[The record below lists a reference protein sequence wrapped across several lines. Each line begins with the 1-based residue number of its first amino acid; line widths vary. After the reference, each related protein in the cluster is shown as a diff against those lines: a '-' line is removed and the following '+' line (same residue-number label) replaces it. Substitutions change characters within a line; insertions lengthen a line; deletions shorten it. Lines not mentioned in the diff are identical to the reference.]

1 MCCLVGA
8 TSACG
13 GILAAAG
20 LQRGACRIHHVGV
33 ARRSLILRQD
43 CHPVPESRQIMKIG
57 VFLLTAA
64 IACVGLAHG
73 SAHADPAA
81 AARFYEDGL
90 ARFQKDDISGAI
102 IQLRN
107 ALQQDRGMLAAQ
119 LLLARAY
126 LLDGD
131 VGPAEVAFEEALRLG
146 VDWSEVAVPLGRV
159 YLARGKPT
167 MLLERVTAER
177 LPPGVAFEVL
187 TLRGVAHAVLGNADA
202 AEASFRRARELRPES
217 ALPLIEEVP
226 VLIAGGRLDLARERA
241 QRAVDLAPGDE
252 RAWHAL
258 ASATHA
264 LGDLSAALDHYGRAL
279 TIRPDYVDARVVRAG
294 LLIDLD
300 REAEAREDLEHLR
313 TRGLDEPRASYLR
326 ALLASRGNDQATARG
341 HLEEVTRLVDAL
353 PPDWLAGREQ
363 LLMVGALAHH
373 ALGQISQARGYL
385 DVLTSRF
392 PRNAGARRLLAAI
405 LLEQGDHAA
414 ARSLLEQVLR
424 NQPDDPQALFLLGR
438 VSMGQQRH
446 AQAVEHLERAV
457 ALSGGR
463 DSRMQAA
470 LGFSRLASG
479 DADLGLGNL
488 ELARAGG
495 SQDPGLVST
504 LVTLYLRRGDND
516 KALEAATALVAAR
529 PDNPVA
535 QNLLGAVR
543 GAVGDLAGART
554 AYEEALRLDPGM
566 HPARLNLARL
576 DAAQGLDDKARSDL
590 VAMVSRNRRDDVAM
604 FELGLLE
611 LRLGRLDEATNW
623 LEKAFAEQPRS
634 PRVGMALVDVHLNAG
649 DTAKALDVGR
659 HLASRH
665 QGDLDALSTLVR
677 AQLAAGDR
685 RGAAQTLRQIARLAE
700 FSPEALVRVGYL
712 QLQAGSAEDAAYS
725 AHKALTGRP
734 GDPAALGLSV
744 EAALALG
751 RLDPAREFVAELRRL
766 HPARVEGL
774 RLSGDVAMASRDY
787 DRAFRDYQEA
797 LSVSPDSRLVILGMS
812 ALALAD
818 RPREAVAA
826 GTNWLGM
833 RPTDSEVRAVLAEMH
848 MLAADWPAARDAYR
862 RIIADGQAQAIT
874 YNNLANVLAQL
885 GDPDALP
892 VARKAHELAPT
903 DPLVAD
909 TLGWLLVR
917 AGLVDEGLRHL
928 RDARLRAPENPEI
941 RYHLAY
947 ALAQTGRSGE
957 ARVELEAALESGM
970 TFESRDAAEKLFA
983 TVGVR

>member
-1 MCCLVGA
+1 MK
-8 TSACG
+8 
-13 GILAAAG
+13 
-20 LQRGACRIHHVGV
+20 
-33 ARRSLILRQD
+33 LR
-43 CHPVPESRQIMKIG
+43 M
-57 VFLLTAA
+57 FLLTAA
-64 IACVGLAHG
+64 ITCLGFVHG
-73 SAHADPAA
+73 IAHADPAA
-81 AARFYEDGL
+81 AARYYEDGL
-90 ARFQKDDISGAI
+90 ARFQKDDIAGAI

-126 LLDGD
+126 LLDGE

-159 YLARGKPT
+159 YLARGKPE
-167 MLLERVTAER
+167 MLLERVSAEQ
-177 LPPGVAFEVL
+177 LPPVVAFEVL
-187 TLRGVAHAVLGNADA
+187 TLRGTAHAVLGDTIA
-202 AEASFRRARELRPES
+202 AEESFRRARELRPDS
-217 ALPLIEEVP
+217 ALPLVEEVP
-226 VLIAGGRLDLARERA
+226 ILIADGRLEVARERA

-252 RAWHAL
+252 RAWNAL
-258 ASATHA
+258 GSVTHA
-264 LGDLSAALDHYGRAL
+264 QGDLSAALAHYERAL
-279 TIRPDYVDARVVRAG
+279 TVQRDYVDTRVVRAG
-294 LLIDLD
+294 LLIDLG
-300 REAEAREDLEHLR
+300 REAEAQEDLEHLR
-313 TRGLDEPRASYLR
+313 KRRLDEPRASYLR

-373 ALGQISQARGYL
+373 ALGQTSQARGYL
-385 DVLTSRF
+385 DVLTARF

-405 LLEQGDHAA
+405 VLEQGDYAA

-424 NQPDDPQALFLLGR
+424 SQPDDPQALFLLGR

-516 KALEAATALVAAR
+516 KALDAATALVATR
-529 PDNPVA
+529 PDSPVA

-543 GAVGDLAGART
+543 GAVGDLDGART
-554 AYEEALRLDPGM
+554 AYDEALRLDPGM

-576 DAAQGLDDKARSDL
+576 DAAQGLEDKARSDL
-590 VAMVSRNRRDDVAM
+590 AAMVSRNRRDGVAM

-611 LRLGRLDEATNW
+611 LRLGRLDEAINW

-634 PRVGMALVDVHLNAG
+634 PRVGMVLVDVHLGAG
-649 DTAKALDVGR
+649 STAKALDVAR

-665 QGDLDALSTLVR
+665 HDNLDALSTLVR
-677 AQLAAGDR
+677 AQLSAGDR
-685 RGAAQTLRQIARLAE
+685 RGATQTLRQIGRQAE
-700 FSPEALVRVGYL
+700 FGSEALVRVGYL

-744 EAALALG
+744 EAALASG
-751 RLDPAREFVAELRRL
+751 RLDQAREFVAELRRL
-766 HPARVEGL
+766 HPSRIEGV
-774 RLSGDVAMASRDY
+774 RLSGDIAMAAKEYRH
-787 DRAFRDYQEA
+787 AFDHYQEA
-797 LSVSPDSRLVILGMS
+797 IALSPDSRLVVLGMS
-812 ALALAD
+812 ALALAG
-818 RPREAVAA
+818 RPLEAVAL

-848 MLAADWPAARDAYR
+848 MLALDWVGARDTYR
-862 RIIADGQAQAIT
+862 RIIADGRAQATT

-917 AGLVDEGLRHL
+917 DGRLDEGLRYL

-947 ALAQTGRSGE
+947 ALARSGRSGE
-957 ARVELEAALESGM
+957 ARVELEAALESGLS
-970 TFESRDAAEKLFA
+970 FESREAAEKLFA